1 VHDVKPR
8 FPSGARG
15 SVILE
20 VTVGEQ
26 GKVTAVTVLRADP
39 GLEKPAVEAVKQWI
53 YVPALVDGKPTPV
66 ITTVSL
72 RTD

>member
-26 GKVTAVTVLRADP
+26 GKVTAVTVLRADS